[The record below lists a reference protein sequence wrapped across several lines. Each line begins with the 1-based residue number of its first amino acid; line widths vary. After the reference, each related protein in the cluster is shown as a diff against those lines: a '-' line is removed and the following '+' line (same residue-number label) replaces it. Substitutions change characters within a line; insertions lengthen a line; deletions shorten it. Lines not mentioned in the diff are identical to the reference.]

1 MAKNTKGKKVGTTTP
16 AEELKTPVMEDMQ
29 DDEVDSEQLDSGT
42 VDTDVADVVTG
53 DDNIVVTDHVV
64 GDVPLVP
71 APEADEMPATEDKV
85 EEQVTAAVVE
95 PVIETPVVETPVVE
109 VPVVE
114 EVKAVDPTPA
124 PTAGMICTWDR
135 GIDGQL
141 KFALDT
147 LNGISSRD
155 IAGICNAR
163 YMIYTNLFN
172 GIGNAASDEDANSLI
187 NNFLDAMSVRPYVIS
202 KDRALLG
209 FLRMDKLSRQQA
221 NMYQTY
227 WSMLVDTAI
236 PATRKL
242 NSLTINWKMIGAMSG
257 YHKRG
262 DVIQRRMFAF
272 YQRC

>member
-1 MAKNTKGKKVGTTTP
+1 
-16 AEELKTPVMEDMQ
+16 
-29 DDEVDSEQLDSGT
+29 
-42 VDTDVADVVTG
+42 
-53 DDNIVVTDHVV
+53 VV
-64 GDVPLVP
+64 GDDPVVP
-71 APEADEMPATEDKV
+71 ASEGDETPDTEDKA
-85 EEQVTAAVVE
+85 EEQVTAPIAD
-95 PVIETPVVETPVVE
+95 PVIETPVVETPAVE

-141 KFALDT
+141 KSALDT

-187 NNFLDAMSVRPYVIS
+187 SNFLDAMATRPYVIS

-227 WSMLVDTAI
+227 WSMMVDTAM

-242 NSLTINWKMIGAMSG
+242 NSLTINWKMIGSMSG